1 MTEIQFRSDVDVDL
15 IDSLGDEQSII
26 RAARVSTFG
35 AMAEKEEAA
44 GLLRYLIRNNHGT
57 PLEAPILQFRIT
69 APKFT
74 TIQTLKHRLSTIN
87 EESMRYREFNP
98 TFYVPGNDR
107 PARQVG
113 KTSDYKFEHDSQAL
127 MVSQK
132 AHRDIARYS
141 WELYQEQLDAG
152 VAKELA
158 RGVLP
163 LSLYSSMFV
172 SMNLR
177 GWINY
182 VQLRTTDYGSA
193 AQFEIAQVAKEVQR
207 VLRYKFPIVMECV
220 DEGM

>member
-1 MTEIQFRSDVDVDL
+1 MEIEFRSDVDVEL
-15 IDSLGDEQSII
+15 VDSLGDEQSII

-74 TIQTLKHRLSTIN
+74 TIQTLKHRISTIN
-87 EESMRYREFNP
+87 EESMRYREMQP
-98 TFYVPGNDR
+98 TFYVPGDDR
-107 PARQVG
+107 PARQLG
-113 KTSDYKFEHDSQAL
+113 RTSEYNFAHDGGAL
-127 MVSQK
+127 AVAQEAHK
-132 AHRDIARYS
+132 AIAYYS
-141 WELYQEQLDAG
+141 WNLYQSQLSAG

-182 VQLRTTDYGSA
+182 VKLRTTDYGSA
-193 AQFEIAQVAKEVQR
+193 AQFEIAQVGKEVQS
-207 VLRYKFPIVMECV
+207 VLRSRFPTVMSV
-220 DEGM
+220 IDENM